1 MYHASTRY
9 LDPDRRELH
18 ERLHER
24 LTMRCP
30 ARVRIGN
37 RQYAAYL
44 ENISEG
50 GAKLRTL
57 SPIVDSG
64 KVILQLPDLPP
75 LRGELRWADVLQG
88 GVAFTFLG
96 PSRALEDWIRDR
108 TSHPMRTVKTL
119 ER

>member
-1 MYHASTRY
+1 MYYAPSKFF
-9 LDPDRRELH
+9 DPERRKLQQ
-18 ERLHER
+18 RLHER

-75 LRGELRWADVLQG
+75 LRGELRWADVTQG
-88 GVAFTFLG
+88 GIAFTFLG
-96 PSRALEDWIRDR
+96 PSQALQGWIRDR
-108 TSHPMRTVKTL
+108 TSKQTSAT
-119 ER
+119 